1 MPVTMTQLL
10 HQMKRDARQD
20 CEAAQ
25 RDYIAWGN
33 ALAGLDLLEGKP
45 EDAGTSWQQR
55 RGCVHV
61 V

>member
-45 EDAGTSWQQR
+45 EDAGTGWQQR
-55 RGCVHV
+55 
-61 V
+61 